1 MDSLINYCMEL
12 EHFRSNGKDPW
23 NWSNS
28 IPTLRILTIASLYVK
43 L

>member
-12 EHFRSNGKDPW
+12 EQIRNVTKDPW